1 MACTATI
8 IAIPFDCQTNLAG
21 VDRFWLA
28 AYGDIKFGKVSERVD
43 APDAQKTVGGI
54 IIEAENVKVGEKA
67 AKLIEFVPAKNTASI
82 TKTMT
87 KNDSTGVKYWNN
99 EIVAQFNHMDADKR
113 EALDNLDGSEVAGIV
128 KDKNGIYWAIGYEQS
143 ATVTAATG
151 QTGAAAD
158 DGNFYSVTITDVT
171 GSRMRT
177 IKAEVAEALIAGT
190 ATIPA
195 A

>member
-8 IAIPFDCQTNLAG
+8 ISIPFDCQTNLAG

-28 AYGDIKFGKVSERVD
+28 AYGDIKFGKLTEPVSG
-43 APDAQKTVGGI
+43 PDPQKTVGGI
-54 IIEAENVKVGEKA
+54 IKEAANVKSA
-67 AKLIEFVPAKNTASI
+67 QLIEFVPAKNTASI

-87 KNDSTGVKYWNN
+87 KNESTGVKYWNN
-99 EIVAQFNHMDADKR
+99 EIVAQFNRMDASKR
-113 EALDNLDGSEVAGIV
+113 EALDNLDGSEVAGLV

-171 GSRMRT
+171 GSRMRVVQT
-177 IKAEVAEALIAGT
+177 DVAQALIAGT
-190 ATIPA
+190 ATIPGA
-195 A
+195 

>member
-8 IAIPFDCQTNLAG
+8 ISIPFDCQTNLAG

-28 AYGDIKFGKVSERVD
+28 AYGDIKFGKLTEPVSD
-43 APDAQKTVGGI
+43 PDPQKTVGGI
-54 IIEAENVKVGEKA
+54 IKEAANVKSA
-67 AKLIEFVPAKNTASI
+67 QLIEFVPAKNTASI

-99 EIVAQFNHMDADKR
+99 EIVAQFNRMDASKR
-113 EALDNLDGSEVAGIV
+113 EALDNLDGSEVAGLV

-171 GSRMRT
+171 GARMRVVQT
-177 IKAEVAEALIAGT
+177 DVAQALIAGT
-190 ATIPA
+190 ATIPGA
-195 A
+195 

>member
-8 IAIPFDCQTNLAG
+8 ISIPFDCQTNLAG

-28 AYGDIKFGKVSERVD
+28 AYGDIKFGKLTEPVSD
-43 APDAQKTVGGI
+43 PDPQKTVGGI
-54 IIEAENVKVGEKA
+54 IKEAANVKSA
-67 AKLIEFVPAKNTASI
+67 QLIEFVPAKNTASI

-87 KNDSTGVKYWNN
+87 KNESTGVKYWNN
-99 EIVAQFNHMDADKR
+99 EIVAQFNRMDASKR
-113 EALDNLDGSEVAGIV
+113 EALDNLDGSEVAGLV

-171 GSRMRT
+171 GARMRVVQT
-177 IKAEVAEALIAGT
+177 DVAEALIAGT
-190 ATIPA
+190 ATIPGA
-195 A
+195 

>member
-8 IAIPFDCQTNLAG
+8 ISIPFDCQTNLAG

-28 AYGDIKFGKVSERVD
+28 AYGDIKFGKLTEPVSE
-43 APDAQKTVGGI
+43 PEAQATVGGI
-54 IIEAENVKVGEKA
+54 IKEAENVKS

-99 EIVAQFNHMDADKR
+99 EIVAQFNRMDASKR

-171 GSRMRT
+171 GSRMRVVQND
-177 IKAEVAEALIAGT
+177 VAEALIAGT
-190 ATIPA
+190 ATIPGA
-195 A
+195 